1 MLMAK
6 RSPVHVEPRE
16 KGWAVV
22 REGNERAT
30 SVHST
35 QAEAAKEGRNIAR
48 SNETEFFL
56 HAQDG
61 RIREHS
67 NYGEA
72 EAAEKGGDVTEG
84 VQNLAQQ
91 IQEQTLRT
99 AQNFYG
105 ESLGRIKGQLQGDRS
120 QLENLA
126 EQVPQEEAQAQF
138 QEMADSYA
146 AIEESLDQAAQ
157 DLGVEDAVSQA
168 LQQAQEAIGQV
179 AGQAQE
185 AAGQVTG
192 QVGQVAQGV
201 QDTAGR
207 AAGQAEEAVG
217 GAAQQAQEAA
227 GQATQQAQGAVGG
240 DGQEEPNATE
250 AARKRA
256 EQLGVDLSQVQGSG
270 AGGRIIIKDVQGA
283 ANQG

>member
-1 MLMAK
+1 MAR

-22 REGNERAT
+22 REGNDRAT

-35 QAEAAKEGRNIAR
+35 QAEAAKEGRDIAR
-48 SNETEFFL
+48 RNETEFFL

-61 RIREHS
+61 RIREHR
-67 NYGEA
+67 NYGEV
-72 EAAEKGGDVTEG
+72 EATEKEGEMTEG
-84 VQNLAQQ
+84 VQNLTQQ
-91 IQEQTLRT
+91 IQEQTLKT

-126 EQVPQEEAQAQF
+126 EQIPQEEAQTQI
-138 QEMADSYA
+138 QEMADSYV

-157 DLGVEDAVSQA
+157 DLGVEEEVSQV

-185 AAGQVTG
+185 AAGQVTE
-192 QVGQVAQGV
+192 QVGQVAEGV

-207 AAGQAEEAVG
+207 AAGQAQEAMG
-217 GAAQQAQEAA
+217 GAAQQTQEAA
-227 GQATQQAQGAVGG
+227 GEATQQAQAAVGG
-240 DGQEEPNATE
+240 GEQEEPNATE
-250 AARKRA
+250 AARKWA
-256 EQLGVDLSQVQGSG
+256 EQLGVDLSQVEGSG
-270 AGGRIIIKDVQGA
+270 AGGRITVKDVQGA
-283 ANQG
+283 GN

>member
-1 MLMAK
+1 MAK

-22 REGNERAT
+22 REGNERAI

-35 QAEAAKEGRNIAR
+35 QAEAVKEGRDIAR
-48 SNETEFFL
+48 RNETEFFL
-56 HAQDG
+56 HARDG

-67 NYGEA
+67 NYGEV
-72 EAAEKGGDVTEG
+72 EAAEKGGEVTEG
-84 VQNLAQQ
+84 VQNLTQQ
-91 IQEQTLRT
+91 IQEQTVST

-105 ESLGRIKGQLQGDRS
+105 ESLGRIKGQLQSDSS

-126 EQVPQEEAQAQF
+126 EQVPREEAQAQI

-157 DLGVEDAVSQA
+157 DLGVEDVVTQA

-179 AGQAQE
+179 ADQAQE
-185 AAGQVTG
+185 GAGQVTG

-207 AAGQAEEAVG
+207 AAGQA
-217 GAAQQAQEAA
+217 QEAA
-227 GQATQQAQGAVGG
+227 GQAIQQAQGAVGG
-240 DGQEEPNATE
+240 GGQEEPDATE
-250 AARKRA
+250 VARKRA
-256 EQLGVDLSQVQGSG
+256 EELGVDLSQVEGSG
-270 AGGRIIIKDVQGA
+270 AGGRITIRDVQRA

>member
-1 MLMAK
+1 M
-6 RSPVHVEPRE
+6 
-16 KGWAVV
+16 
-22 REGNERAT
+22 
-30 SVHST
+30 
-35 QAEAAKEGRNIAR
+35 
-48 SNETEFFL
+48 
-56 HAQDG
+56 
-61 RIREHS
+61 
-67 NYGEA
+67 
-72 EAAEKGGDVTEG
+72 TEG

-126 EQVPQEEAQAQF
+126 EQVPQVEAQAQF

>member
-1 MLMAK
+1 MAR

-35 QAEAAKEGRNIAR
+35 QAEAAKEARDIAR
-48 SNETEFFL
+48 RNEIEFFL

-61 RIREHS
+61 RIREHR
-67 NYGEA
+67 NYGEV
-72 EAAEKGGDVTEG
+72 EATEKEGEMTEG
-84 VQNLAQQ
+84 VQNLTQQ
-91 IQEQTLRT
+91 IQEQTLKT

-126 EQVPQEEAQAQF
+126 EQIPQEEAQTQI
-138 QEMADSYA
+138 QEMADSYV

-157 DLGVEDAVSQA
+157 DLGVEEEVSQV

-185 AAGQVTG
+185 AAGQVTE
-192 QVGQVAQGV
+192 QVGQVAEGV

-207 AAGQAEEAVG
+207 AAGQAQEAMG
-217 GAAQQAQEAA
+217 GAAQQTQEAA
-227 GQATQQAQGAVGG
+227 GEATQQAQAAVGG
-240 DGQEEPNATE
+240 GEQEEPNATE
-250 AARKRA
+250 AARKWA
-256 EQLGVDLSQVQGSG
+256 EQLGVDLSQVEGSG
-270 AGGRIIIKDVQGA
+270 AGGRITVKDVQGA
-283 ANQG
+283 GN

>member
-48 SNETEFFL
+48 RNETEFFL

-61 RIREHS
+61 SIREHS
-67 NYGEA
+67 NYGEV
-72 EAAEKGGDVTEG
+72 EAVENGGEVTEG
-84 VQNLAQQ
+84 VENLSQQ
-91 IQEQTLRT
+91 IQEQTTRT

-105 ESLGRIKGQLQGDRS
+105 ESLGRIKGQLQGGRS

-157 DLGVEDAVSQA
+157 DLGVQDAVSQA
-168 LQQAQEAIGQV
+168 MQQAQEAT
-179 AGQAQE
+179 
-185 AAGQVTG
+185 GQVTG
-192 QVGQVAQGV
+192 QVGEVAQGV

-217 GAAQQAQEAA
+217 GAAQQAQETA

-240 DGQEEPNATE
+240 NGQEEPNATE
-250 AARKRA
+250 AARKKA
-256 EQLGVDLSQVQGSG
+256 EELGVDLSQVEGSG
-270 AGGRIIIKDVQGA
+270 AGGRITIKDVQGA

>member
-1 MLMAK
+1 MAK

-67 NYGEA
+67 NYGEV
-72 EAAEKGGDVTEG
+72 EAAEKGGEVTEG

-105 ESLGRIKGQLQGDRS
+105 ESLGRIKGQLQSDSS

-126 EQVPQEEAQAQF
+126 EQVPREEAQAQI

-146 AIEESLDQAAQ
+146 AIEESLDQAA
-157 DLGVEDAVSQA
+157 
-168 LQQAQEAIGQV
+168 
-179 AGQAQE
+179 
-185 AAGQVTG
+185 
-192 QVGQVAQGV
+192 
-201 QDTAGR
+201 
-207 AAGQAEEAVG
+207 
-217 GAAQQAQEAA
+217 
-227 GQATQQAQGAVGG
+227 
-240 DGQEEPNATE
+240 
-250 AARKRA
+250 
-256 EQLGVDLSQVQGSG
+256 
-270 AGGRIIIKDVQGA
+270 
-283 ANQG
+283 

>member
-1 MLMAK
+1 MAR

-30 SVHST
+30 SLHST
-35 QAEAAKEGRNIAR
+35 QAEAAKEGRDIAR
-48 SNETEFFL
+48 RNETEFFL

-61 RIREHS
+61 GIREHR
-67 NYGEA
+67 NYGEV
-72 EAAEKGGDVTEG
+72 EATEKEGEMTEG
-84 VQNLAQQ
+84 VQNLTQQ
-91 IQEQTLRT
+91 IQEQTLKT

-126 EQVPQEEAQAQF
+126 EQIPQEEAQTHI
-138 QEMADSYA
+138 QEMADSYV

-157 DLGVEDAVSQA
+157 DLGVEEEVSQV

-192 QVGQVAQGV
+192 QVGQVAEGV

-207 AAGQAEEAVG
+207 AAGQAQEAVG
-217 GAAQQAQEAA
+217 GAAQQTQEAA
-227 GQATQQAQGAVGG
+227 GQATQQAQAAVGG
-240 DGQEEPNATE
+240 GEQEEPNATE
-250 AARKRA
+250 AARKWA
-256 EQLGVDLSQVQGSG
+256 EQLGVDLSQVEGSG
-270 AGGRIIIKDVQGA
+270 AEGRITVKDVQGA
-283 ANQG
+283 GN

>member
-35 QAEAAKEGRNIAR
+35 QAEAAKEGRDIAR
-48 SNETEFFL
+48 RNETEFFL

-61 RIREHS
+61 KIREHR
-67 NYGEA
+67 NYGEV
-72 EAAEKGGDVTEG
+72 EAAEKGGEVTQG
-84 VQNLAQQ
+84 VQNLTQQ

-105 ESLGRIKGQLQGDRS
+105 ESLGKIKGQLQSDRS
-120 QLENLA
+120 QLESLA
-126 EQVPQEEAQAQF
+126 EQIPQEEAQEQI
-138 QEMADSYA
+138 QEMADSYGS
-146 AIEESLDQAAQ
+146 IMESLDRAAQ
-157 DLGVEDAVSQA
+157 DLGVEEAVSQA

-179 AGQAQE
+179 VGQAQE
-185 AAGQVTG
+185 AAGQVAG
-192 QVGQVAQGV
+192 QVGQVAEGV
-201 QDTAGR
+201 QDTAGG
-207 AAGQAEEAVG
+207 AAG
-217 GAAQQAQEAA
+217 
-227 GQATQQAQGAVGG
+227 QAQGAVGG
-240 DGQEEPNATE
+240 EGQEEPNATE

-256 EQLGVDLSQVQGSG
+256 EELGVDLSQVEGSG
-270 AGGRIIIKDVQGA
+270 AGGRITIRDVQGA